1 MNFSFSDSGRRALDA
16 FFAWLP
22 QLVGA
27 LVILIIG
34 YIVAKILS
42 GLVATALNKVGLDR
56 RLFATSGGNYIR
68 NAVTSPSKFLGSV
81 AFWLLYLGAI
91 SLAISALGIE
101 PLTDFVASIYS
112 YLPNVIAALAI
123 FLVAAAI
130 SGAVAALAT
139 RFLGDTPTGKLI
151 ATILPTLTMA
161 IAVFM
166 ILNQLQIA
174 KEIVNITYAG
184 LIATMVLTVGLSF
197 GLGGREVAAELL
209 REGYQKARENTA
221 QVRADARRG
230 KQRAQDELSS

>member
-1 MNFSFSDSGRRALDA
+1 MDVSFSDSGRRALDA

-27 LVILIIG
+27 LVILLIG
-34 YIVAKILS
+34 YVVAKAMDKVVS
-42 GLVATALNKVGLDR
+42 GALGRIGFDR
-56 RLFATSGGNYIR
+56 RLFATSAGNYIR
-68 NAVTSPSKFLGSV
+68 NAVTSPARFMGSVTFWLIFLGAV
-81 AFWLLYLGAI
+81 
-91 SLAISALGIE
+91 SLAISALGVE
-101 PLTDFVASIYS
+101 PLTDFVASVYS
-112 YLPNVIAALAI
+112 YLPNVVAALVI

-130 SGAVAALAT
+130 SGAVATLAT

-151 ATILPTLTMA
+151 ATVLPTVTMA

-209 REGYQKARENTA
+209 REGYQKARDNSDK
-221 QVRADARRG
+221 VKSDLRRG
-230 KQRAQDELSS
+230 KERAEQ